1 MVRKVAL
8 FDLTCRVLA
17 PDEFID
23 VRRYLDPLL
32 ISTPAVGSK
41 RSCSA
46 PIVTPMRPPKRTTL
60 TFTVAVRSTPKC
72 IGSIKIDISTER
84 NRSDQ
89 LFDFQ
94 TEETIFPL
102 CVFQQTSVVLSS
114 PWSSLSPIIDL
125 WAFTTAAPFSADN
138 SEIEIDLSMP

>member
-1 MVRKVAL
+1 MVRKVTL

-17 PDEFID
+17 PDEFRD

-32 ISTPAVGSK
+32 ISTAAVGSK

-46 PIVTPMRPPKRTTL
+46 PNVTPMRPPKRTTL
-60 TFTVAVRSTPKC
+60 TFTVAVRSIPKC
-72 IGSIKIDISTER
+72 IGSIKIDISTEQ

-89 LFDFQ
+89 LFEFQ

-102 CVFQQTSVVLSS
+102 
-114 PWSSLSPIIDL
+114 W
-125 WAFTTAAPFSADN
+125 
-138 SEIEIDLSMP
+138 

>member
-1 MVRKVAL
+1 MVRKVTL

-17 PDEFID
+17 PDEFRD

-46 PIVTPMRPPKRTTL
+46 PNVSPMRSPKRTTL
-60 TFTVAVRSTPKC
+60 TFTVAVRSIPKC
-72 IGSIKIDISTER
+72 IGSIKIYISTER
-84 NRSDQ
+84 KRSDQ
-89 LFDFQ
+89 LFEFQ

-102 CVFQQTSVVLSS
+102 
-114 PWSSLSPIIDL
+114 W
-125 WAFTTAAPFSADN
+125 
-138 SEIEIDLSMP
+138 